1 MLSNMPISQII
12 TATLIPFQGVIIHDG
27 LVILSGVAFG
37 KKLSDHCKEVYNNAK
52 REGRR
57 TGCG

>member
-1 MLSNMPISQII
+1 MPISQII

-27 LVILSGVAFG
+27 VVISSGVAFG
-37 KKLSDHCKEVYNNAK
+37 KKLSDHCKEVYKNAK